1 MQRRPRSERPS
12 GWDQIPVFA
21 ASDRALRPIT
31 SASSHVR
38 HVMHMDLLRSTLL
51 LAIASCALFAG
62 FAKQSV
68 ATHPYVSRPDSEIP
82 VALAVQEAAPRAGD
96 LVLARKS
103 ASATHA
109 AQAADELAG
118 GNAQT
123 SEPAPVTAAPTD
135 LREVAHQAAVT
146 AGIDPSIFVR
156 QIHAESKFD
165 PAARSGA
172 GAIGIA
178 QIVPQFHPDVD
189 PTDPVASLRYAATLM
204 AGHLANYGGDY
215 AKALAAYNAGP
226 TAVARYGGVPP
237 FAETRNYVS
246 KILGGQ

>member
-1 MQRRPRSERPS
+1 MHIILTRS
-12 GWDQIPVFA
+12 F
-21 ASDRALRPIT
+21 LF
-31 SASSHVR
+31 
-38 HVMHMDLLRSTLL
+38 LL
-51 LAIASCALFAG
+51 LVAAGALLTTVVM
-62 FAKQSV
+62 QSG
-68 ATHPYVSRPDSEIP
+68 VSRPSAEIP

-96 LVLARKS
+96 RVLARKS
-103 ASATHA
+103 SSATHA
-109 AQAADELAG
+109 AGVADELAAV
-118 GNAQT
+118 NART
-123 SEPAPVTAAPTD
+123 SEPAPVSAAATD

-146 AGIDPSIFVR
+146 AGIDPRIFVR

-204 AGHLANYGGDY
+204 ADHLANYGGDY

-246 KILGGQ
+246 KILGVQ

>member
-1 MQRRPRSERPS
+1 
-12 GWDQIPVFA
+12 
-21 ASDRALRPIT
+21 
-31 SASSHVR
+31 
-38 HVMHMDLLRSTLL
+38 MHINLLRSTLL

-62 FAKQSV
+62 VTKQSV
-68 ATHPYVSRPDSEIP
+68 ATSPNASRPGSEILAP
-82 VALAVQEAAPRAGD
+82 VAVQQAAPRAGD
-96 LVLARKS
+96 RVPARKS
-103 ASATHA
+103 SSAARA
-109 AQAADELAG
+109 AEAADELAG

-135 LREVAHQAAVT
+135 LREVAHEAAVT
-146 AGIDPSIFVR
+146 AGIDPRIFVR
-156 QIHAESKFD
+156 QIQAESRFD

-215 AKALAAYNAGP
+215 AMALAAYNAGP